1 MSRES
6 YRNWLEPVSFSRVDQ
21 DGCLHLVAPNSDVQS
36 WLEAEFVPRIV
47 ATARILGME
56 IVSVAIGLAELEPP
70 IGQQSFDFEP
80 PDRPFNANY
89 TFDRFVVGA
98 CNEFA
103 HAASLAVAVRPAEA
117 YNPLYMYAGVGMG
130 KTHLLHAIGHRL
142 RTSNPTKKVVYVAA
156 EEFMNEMIK
165 SIRYNTMANFRERF
179 RMADALLVDDI
190 QVLGSKERT
199 QEEFFHTFNTLH
211 NNGKQIVI
219 SSDSDPAAIPGL
231 VGRLKSRFCWGLMA
245 DIQPPDLETKM
256 AILDRKAEEAGVAL
270 EDDVRSFIAAHLN
283 SNIRELEGALN
294 RLVARAQFVHSR
306 ITLGMVQHMFGS
318 TSPRAPAVPSLPSI
332 LQVVASEFQLQVSDL
347 TARNNARSV
356 AGPRQI
362 SMYLCKRLTPASV
375 SEIGRAFGKH
385 HTTVLY
391 AIQKIEREIAQD
403 STRKST
409 VDSLIQKLEFSR
421 YSQYV

>member
-1 MSRES
+1 MSAES
-6 YRNWLEPVSFSRVDQ
+6 YRNWLEPVAYSHVGE
-21 DGCLHLVAPNSDVQS
+21 DGCLHLVAPNSNVQS

-47 ATARILGME
+47 STARTLGLE
-56 IVSVAIGLAELEPP
+56 IVSVAIGIAEPVPP
-70 IGQQSFDFEP
+70 MGQQSFDFELS
-80 PDRPFNANY
+80 DQPFNAKY
-89 TFDRFVVGA
+89 TFDRFVVGS

-103 HAASLAVAVRPAEA
+103 HAASLAVAARPAEA

-142 RTSNPTKKVVYVAA
+142 RSTNPIQKIVYVAA

-165 SIRYNTMANFRERF
+165 SIRCNTMANFRERF

-190 QVLGSKERT
+190 QVIGSKERT

-231 VGRLKSRFCWGLMA
+231 VGRLKSRFGWGLMA

-256 AILDRKAEEAGVAL
+256 AILDRKAEEAGVTL
-270 EDDVRSFIAAHLN
+270 DDEVRSLIAAHLN

-294 RLVARAQFVHSR
+294 RLVARARFVHSR
-306 ITLGMVQHMFGS
+306 ITMGMVRHMFGS
-318 TSPRAPAVPSLPSI
+318 TAPQTSGAPSIPSI
-332 LQVVASEFQLQVSDL
+332 LRVVASEFQLQVSDL

-362 SMYLCKRLTPASV
+362 SMYLCKQLTPASV

-391 AIQKIEREIAQD
+391 AIQKIEREIEQN
-403 STRKST
+403 STQKSI
-409 VDSLIQKLEFSR
+409 VNNLLKKLEFSVNSR
-421 YSQYV
+421 YV